1 MLLFSTIGRSGRTG
15 GRRLQTLLTALKAAA
30 EPTRLRLLALCA
42 HADLTVSDLTQ
53 ILGQSQPRISRHLKL
68 LSEAGLLDRMREGNW
83 VYYRLAR
90 RGVGAELGR
99 TLVDALPQDD
109 AQINLDLERLDAIK
123 RARAAKAEA
132 YFRRNAAKWDE
143 IRSLYVAEEK
153 VEQVLMGLL
162 SGSRVGDLL
171 DVGTGT
177 GRILELLAPQAEHAI
192 GLDQSREMLA
202 VARANLDKA
211 GLRNCEL
218 RQGDMYQLPLPPRS
232 VDVVTF
238 HQVLHFGE
246 TPAAAIAEAARVL
259 RPGGRLLVADFA
271 AHAIEDLR
279 DTHAHRWLGFRD
291 GDVRDWFLAAGLAPG
306 EPVTL
311 PGDPLTVVVW
321 PAEQPATI
329 N

>member
-1 MLLFSTIGRSGRTG
+1 M
-15 GRRLQTLLTALKAAA
+15 QDLLTALKAAA

-68 LSEAGLLDRMREGNW
+68 LSEARLLDRMREGNW

-143 IRSLYVAEEK
+143 IRSLYVAEEQ

-232 VDVVTF
+232 VDAVTF

-271 AHAIEDLR
+271 AHAVEDLR

-291 GDVRDWFLAAGLAPG
+291 GDVRDWFLAAGLEPG

-321 PAEQPATI
+321 PADQPATI

>member
-1 MLLFSTIGRSGRTG
+1 M
-15 GRRLQTLLTALKAAA
+15 QTLLTALKAAA

>member
-1 MLLFSTIGRSGRTG
+1 MTMQALLG
-15 GRRLQTLLTALKAAA
+15 ALKATA

-83 VYYRLAR
+83 VYYRLAG
-90 RGVGAELGR
+90 RGTGAELGR
-99 TLVDALPQDD
+99 TLVDALPEDD
-109 AQINLDLERLDAIK
+109 PQINLDLERLEAIK
-123 RARAAKAEA
+123 QARAAKAEA
-132 YFRRNAAKWDE
+132 YFKSNAARWDE
-143 IRSLYVAEEK
+143 IRALYVAEEK
-153 VEQVLMGLL
+153 VEQVLLDLL

-177 GRILELLAPQAEHAI
+177 GRILELLAPQAKHAL
-192 GLDQSREMLA
+192 GLDLSREMLA
-202 VARANLDKA
+202 VARAKLERA
-211 GLRNCEL
+211 GVRNCEL

-232 VDVVTF
+232 VDAVTF

-246 TPAAAIAEAARVL
+246 SPGAAIAEAARVL

-271 AHAIEDLR
+271 AHALETLR
-279 DTHAHRWLGFRD
+279 DSHAHRWLGFRED
-291 GDVRDWFLAAGLAPG
+291 DVRDWFLAAGLEPG

-321 PAEQPATI
+321 SAEQPATL

>member
-1 MLLFSTIGRSGRTG
+1 M
-15 GRRLQTLLTALKAAA
+15 QDLLTALKAAA

-83 VYYRLAR
+83 VYFRLAG
-90 RGVGAELGR
+90 RGTGAELGR
-99 TLVDALPQDD
+99 TLADALPDDD
-109 AQINLDLERLDAIK
+109 AQINLDLERLDAI
-123 RARAAKAEA
+123 RQARAAKAEA
-132 YFRRNAAKWDE
+132 YFRRNAGRWDE
-143 IRSLYVAEEK
+143 IRALYVAEEK
-153 VEQVLMGLL
+153 VEQVLLELL
-162 SGSRVGDLL
+162 SGPRVRDLL

-177 GRILELLAPQAEHAI
+177 GRILELLAPRAERAI
-192 GLDQSREMLA
+192 GLDLSREMLA
-202 VARANLDKA
+202 VARAKLDKA
-211 GLRNCEL
+211 GFRNCEL
-218 RQGDMYQLPLPPRS
+218 RQGDMYHLPLPPRS
-232 VDVVTF
+232 VDAVTF

-246 TPAAAIAEAARVL
+246 TPADAIAEAARVL

-271 AHAIEDLR
+271 AHALESLR
-279 DTHAHRWLGFRD
+279 DTHAHRWLGFD
-291 GDVRDWFLAAGLAPG
+291 DAKVRDWFLAAGLEPG

-321 PAEQPATI
+321 SAEQPATV

>member
-1 MLLFSTIGRSGRTG
+1 MDLAVERQGEALM
-15 GRRLQTLLTALKAAA
+15 QDLLTALKAAA

-42 HADLTVSDLTQ
+42 HADLTVSDLTR

-192 GLDQSREMLA
+192 GLDMSREMLA

-232 VDVVTF
+232 VDAVTF

-271 AHAIEDLR
+271 AHAVEDLR

-291 GDVRDWFLAAGLAPG
+291 GDVRDWFLAAGLEPG

>member
-1 MLLFSTIGRSGRTG
+1 MDLAVERQGEALM
-15 GRRLQTLLTALKAAA
+15 QDLLTALKAAA

-42 HADLTVSDLTQ
+42 HADLTVSDLTR

-162 SGSRVGDLL
+162 SGPRVGDLL

-192 GLDQSREMLA
+192 GLDMSREMLA

-232 VDVVTF
+232 VDAVTF

-271 AHAIEDLR
+271 AHAVEDLR

-291 GDVRDWFLAAGLAPG
+291 GDVRDWFLAAGLEPG

>member
-1 MLLFSTIGRSGRTG
+1 
-15 GRRLQTLLTALKAAA
+15 
-30 EPTRLRLLALCA
+30 
-42 HADLTVSDLTQ
+42 
-53 ILGQSQPRISRHLKL
+53 

-232 VDVVTF
+232 VDAVTF

-259 RPGGRLLVADFA
+259 RPGGRMLVADFA
-271 AHAIEDLR
+271 AHAVEDLR

-291 GDVRDWFLAAGLAPG
+291 GDVRDWFLAAGLEPG

>member
-1 MLLFSTIGRSGRTG
+1 M
-15 GRRLQTLLTALKAAA
+15 QDLLTALKAAA

-68 LSEAGLLDRMREGNW
+68 LSEAGLLDRIREGNW
-83 VYYRLAR
+83 VYFRLAG
-90 RGVGAELGR
+90 RGTGAELGR
-99 TLVDALPQDD
+99 TLADALPDDD
-109 AQINLDLERLDAIK
+109 AQINLDLERLDAI
-123 RARAAKAEA
+123 RQARAAKAEA
-132 YFRRNAAKWDE
+132 YFRRNAGRWDE
-143 IRSLYVAEEK
+143 IRALYVAEEK
-153 VEQVLMGLL
+153 VEQVLLELL
-162 SGSRVGDLL
+162 SGPRVRDLL

-177 GRILELLAPQAEHAI
+177 GRILELLAPHAERAI
-192 GLDQSREMLA
+192 GLDLSREMLA
-202 VARANLDKA
+202 VARAKLDKA

-218 RQGDMYQLPLPPRS
+218 RQGDMYHLPLPPRS
-232 VDVVTF
+232 VDAVTF

-246 TPAAAIAEAARVL
+246 TPADAIAEAARVL

-271 AHAIEDLR
+271 AHALESLR
-279 DTHAHRWLGFRD
+279 DTHAHRWLGFD
-291 GDVRDWFLAAGLAPG
+291 DAKVRDWFLAASLEPG

-321 PAEQPATI
+321 SAEQPATV

>member
-1 MLLFSTIGRSGRTG
+1 M
-15 GRRLQTLLTALKAAA
+15 QDLLTALKAAA

-83 VYYRLAR
+83 VYFRLAG
-90 RGVGAELGR
+90 RGTGAELGR
-99 TLVDALPQDD
+99 TLADALPDDD
-109 AQINLDLERLDAIK
+109 AQINLDLERLDAI
-123 RARAAKAEA
+123 RQARAAKAEA
-132 YFRRNAAKWDE
+132 YFRRNAGRWDE
-143 IRSLYVAEEK
+143 IRALYVAEEK
-153 VEQVLMGLL
+153 VEQVLLELL
-162 SGSRVGDLL
+162 SGPRVRDLL

-177 GRILELLAPQAEHAI
+177 GRILELLAPHAERAI
-192 GLDQSREMLA
+192 GLDLSREMLA
-202 VARANLDKA
+202 VARAKLDKA

-218 RQGDMYQLPLPPRS
+218 RQGDMYHLPLPPRS
-232 VDVVTF
+232 VDAVTF

-246 TPAAAIAEAARVL
+246 TPADAIAEAARVL

-271 AHAIEDLR
+271 AHALESLR
-279 DTHAHRWLGFRD
+279 DTHAHRWLGFD
-291 GDVRDWFLAAGLAPG
+291 DAKVRDWFLAAGLEPG

-321 PAEQPATI
+321 SAEQPATV

>member
-109 AQINLDLERLDAIK
+109 AQINLDLERLEAIK

-291 GDVRDWFLAAGLAPG
+291 GDVRDWFLAAGLEPG

>member
-1 MLLFSTIGRSGRTG
+1 MQVLLG
-15 GRRLQTLLTALKAAA
+15 ALKAAA

-83 VYYRLAR
+83 VYYRLAG
-90 RGVGAELGR
+90 RGTGAELGR
-99 TLVDALPQDD
+99 SLVDAVPEDD
-109 AQINLDLERLDAIK
+109 AQINLDLARLEDIK
-123 RARAAKAEA
+123 RARAAKAEG
-132 YFRRNAAKWDE
+132 YFRRNAARWDE
-143 IRSLYVAEEK
+143 IRALYVAEEK
-153 VEQVLMGLL
+153 VEQVFLDLL
-162 SGSRVGDLL
+162 SGTRVGELIDI
-171 DVGTGT
+171 GTGT
-177 GRILELLAPQAEHAI
+177 GRILELLAPRAQHAL
-192 GLDQSREMLA
+192 GLDLSREMLA
-202 VARANLDKA
+202 VARAKLDKA

-232 VDVVTF
+232 VDAVTV
-238 HQVLHFGE
+238 HQVLHFSE

-259 RPGGRLLVADFA
+259 KPGGRLLVADFA
-271 AHAIEDLR
+271 AHELEALR

-291 GDVRDWFLAAGLAPG
+291 ADVHDWFLAAGLQPG
-306 EPVTL
+306 VPVTL

-321 PAEQPATI
+321 PADRPATV

>member
-1 MLLFSTIGRSGRTG
+1 
-15 GRRLQTLLTALKAAA
+15 LQTLLTALKAAA

-218 RQGDMYQLPLPPRS
+218 RQGDMYQLPLPPQS
-232 VDVVTF
+232 VDAVTF

>member
-1 MLLFSTIGRSGRTG
+1 MDD
-15 GRRLQTLLTALKAAA
+15 LLTALKAAA

-68 LSEAGLLDRMREGNW
+68 LSEAKLLDRMREGNW
-83 VYYRLAR
+83 VYYRLAG
-90 RGVGAELGR
+90 RGTGAELGR
-99 TLVDALPQDD
+99 TLVDALPQHDPL
-109 AQINLDLERLDAIK
+109 IELDLERLDAIK
-123 RARAAKAEA
+123 QARAAKAEA
-132 YFRRNAAKWDE
+132 YFRQNAARWDE
-143 IRSLYVAEEK
+143 IRALYVAEET
-153 VEQVLMGLL
+153 VEQVLLDLL
-162 SGSRVGDLL
+162 SGERVGDLL

-192 GLDQSREMLA
+192 GLDLSREMLA
-202 VARANLDKA
+202 VARAKLDKA

-232 VDVVTF
+232 VDAVTF
-238 HQVLHFGE
+238 HQVLHFSE

-259 RPGGRLLVADFA
+259 KPGGRLLLADFA
-271 AHAIEDLR
+271 AHELEDLR
-279 DTHAHRWLGFRD
+279 DSHAHRWLGFRD
-291 GDVRDWFLAAGLAPG
+291 DDVRDWCRAAGLTPG
-306 EPVTL
+306 NPITL

-321 PAEQPATI
+321 PAERPASL

>member
-1 MLLFSTIGRSGRTG
+1 M
-15 GRRLQTLLTALKAAA
+15 QDLLTALKAAA

-83 VYYRLAR
+83 VYFRLAG
-90 RGVGAELGR
+90 RGTGAELGR
-99 TLVDALPQDD
+99 TLADALPDDD
-109 AQINLDLERLDAIK
+109 AQINLDLERLDAI
-123 RARAAKAEA
+123 RQARAAKAEA
-132 YFRRNAAKWDE
+132 YFRRNAGRWDE
-143 IRSLYVAEEK
+143 IRALYVAEEK
-153 VEQVLMGLL
+153 VEQVLLELL
-162 SGSRVGDLL
+162 SGPRVRDLL

-177 GRILELLAPQAEHAI
+177 GRILELLAPRAERAI
-192 GLDQSREMLA
+192 GLDLSREMLA
-202 VARANLDKA
+202 VARAKLDKA

-218 RQGDMYQLPLPPRS
+218 RQGDMYHLPLPPRS
-232 VDVVTF
+232 VDAVTF

-246 TPAAAIAEAARVL
+246 TPADAIAEAARVL

-271 AHAIEDLR
+271 AHALESLR
-279 DTHAHRWLGFRD
+279 DTHAHRWLGFD
-291 GDVRDWFLAAGLAPG
+291 DAKVRDWFLAAGLEPG

-321 PAEQPATI
+321 SAEQPATV

>member
-1 MLLFSTIGRSGRTG
+1 M
-15 GRRLQTLLTALKAAA
+15 QDLLTALKAAA

-42 HADLTVSDLTQ
+42 HADLTVSDLTR
-53 ILGQSQPRISRHLKL
+53 ILGQSQLRISRHLKL

-83 VYYRLAR
+83 VYYRLAG
-90 RGVGAELGR
+90 RGTGAELGR
-99 TLVDALPQDD
+99 TLVDSLPDD
-109 AQINLDLERLDAIK
+109 DTQINLDLARLDAI
-123 RARAAKAEA
+123 REARAAKAEA
-132 YFRRNAAKWDE
+132 YFRLNAARWDE

-153 VEQVLMGLL
+153 VEQVLMDLL
-162 SGSRVGDLL
+162 SGWRVSDLL

-232 VDVVTF
+232 VDAVTF

-271 AHAIEDLR
+271 DHVLESLR
-279 DTHAHRWLGFRD
+279 KTHAHRWLGFRD
-291 GDVRDWFLAAGLAPG
+291 ADVRDWFLDAGLEPG
-306 EPVTL
+306 ESVTL

>member
-1 MLLFSTIGRSGRTG
+1 M
-15 GRRLQTLLTALKAAA
+15 QDLLTALKASA

-68 LSEAGLLDRMREGNW
+68 LSEAGLLNRIREGNW
-83 VYYRLAR
+83 VYYRLAG
-90 RGVGAELGR
+90 RGTGAELGR
-99 TLVDALPQDD
+99 TLVDALPEDD
-109 AQINLDLERLDAIK
+109 AQINLDLARLDAIK
-123 RARAAKAEA
+123 QVRAAKAEA
-132 YFRRNAAKWDE
+132 YFRRNAARWDE

-153 VEQVLMGLL
+153 VEQVFLDLL
-162 SGSRVGDLL
+162 TGPWLRDLL

-177 GRILELLAPQAEHAI
+177 GRILELLAPDAERAI
-192 GLDQSREMLA
+192 GLDLSREMLS

-232 VDVVTF
+232 VDAVTF

-246 TPAAAIAEAARVL
+246 SPAAAIAEAARVL

-271 AHAIEDLR
+271 AHGLESLR
-279 DTHAHRWLGFRD
+279 NTHAHRWLGFLD
-291 GDVRDWFLAAGLAPG
+291 GDVRDWFLAAGLVPG

-321 PAEQPATI
+321 PAEQPATV

>member
-1 MLLFSTIGRSGRTG
+1 M
-15 GRRLQTLLTALKAAA
+15 QTLLTALKAAA

-271 AHAIEDLR
+271 AHAVEDLR

>member
-1 MLLFSTIGRSGRTG
+1 M
-15 GRRLQTLLTALKAAA
+15 QELLTALKAAA
-30 EPTRLRLLALCA
+30 EPTRLRLLTLCA
-42 HADLTVSDLTQ
+42 HADLTVSDLTG

-68 LSEAGLLDRMREGNW
+68 LSEAGLLDRMREGHW

-90 RGVGAELGR
+90 RGTGAELGR
-99 TLVDALPQDD
+99 TLADALPDD
-109 AQINLDLERLDAIK
+109 DPQINLDLARLDTI
-123 RARAAKAEA
+123 REARAAKAEA
-132 YFRRNAAKWDE
+132 YFRRNAARWDE
-143 IRSLYVAEEK
+143 IRALYVAEET
-153 VEQVLMGLL
+153 VEQVLMDLL
-162 SGSRVGDLL
+162 TGAWVGDLL

-192 GLDQSREMLA
+192 GLDQSREMLS
-202 VARANLDKA
+202 VARAKLDRA

-218 RQGDMYQLPLPPRS
+218 RQGDMYQLPLSPNS
-232 VDVVTF
+232 VDAVTF

-271 AHAIEDLR
+271 AHELESLR
-279 DTHAHRWLGFRD
+279 DSHAHRWLGFRD
-291 GDVRDWFLAAGLAPG
+291 TDVRDWFLEAGLAPG

-321 PAEQPATI
+321 PAEQPATL

>member
-1 MLLFSTIGRSGRTG
+1 M
-15 GRRLQTLLTALKAAA
+15 QTLLTSLKAAA

-132 YFRRNAAKWDE
+132 YFRRNAARWDE

-153 VEQVLMGLL
+153 VEQVFLDLL
-162 SGSRVGDLL
+162 AGPRIHDLL

-192 GLDQSREMLA
+192 GLDLSREMLA
-202 VARANLDKA
+202 VARAKLEKA
-211 GLRNCEL
+211 GLRHCEL

-232 VDVVTF
+232 VD
-238 HQVLHFGE
+238 
-246 TPAAAIAEAARVL
+246 ARGRGL
-259 RPGGRLLVADFA
+259 R
-271 AHAIEDLR
+271 LR
-279 DTHAHRWLGFRD
+279 DRGGSGRSR
-291 GDVRDWFLAAGLAPG
+291 GCCRYR
-306 EPVTL
+306 
-311 PGDPLTVVVW
+311 
-321 PAEQPATI
+321 
-329 N
+329 

>member
-1 MLLFSTIGRSGRTG
+1 
-15 GRRLQTLLTALKAAA
+15 LQTLLTALKAAA

-109 AQINLDLERLDAIK
+109 AQINLDLERLEAIK

-218 RQGDMYQLPLPPRS
+218 RQGDMYQLPLPPQS
-232 VDVVTF
+232 VDAVTF

-259 RPGGRLLVADFA
+259 RPGGRMLVADFA
-271 AHAIEDLR
+271 AHAVEDLR

>member
-1 MLLFSTIGRSGRTG
+1 M
-15 GRRLQTLLTALKAAA
+15 QTLLTALKAAA

-218 RQGDMYQLPLPPRS
+218 RLGDMYQLPLPPWS
-232 VDVVTF
+232 VDAVTF

>member
-1 MLLFSTIGRSGRTG
+1 M
-15 GRRLQTLLTALKAAA
+15 QTLLTALKAAA

-143 IRSLYVAEEK
+143 IHSLYVAEEK
-153 VEQVLMGLL
+153 VEQVLMDLL

-211 GLRNCEL
+211 GLRHCEL

-232 VDVVTF
+232 VDAVTF

-279 DTHAHRWLGFRD
+279 DTHAHQWLGFRD

-321 PAEQPATI
+321 SAEQPATI

>member
-1 MLLFSTIGRSGRTG
+1 M
-15 GRRLQTLLTALKAAA
+15 QEVLTALKAAA

-68 LSEAGLLDRMREGNW
+68 LADAGLLDRIREGNW
-83 VYYRLAR
+83 VYFRLSG
-90 RGVGAELGR
+90 RGAAAELGR
-99 TLVDALPQDD
+99 TLADALPDDD
-109 AQINLDLERLDAIK
+109 AQINLDLARLGAI
-123 RARAAKAEA
+123 RQARAAKAEA
-132 YFRRNAAKWDE
+132 YFRRNASRWDE
-143 IRSLYVAEEK
+143 IRALYVAEEK
-153 VEQVLMGLL
+153 VEQVFLDLL
-162 SGSRVGDLL
+162 PAERVHDLL

-177 GRILELLAPQAEHAI
+177 GRILELLAPRARHAI
-192 GLDQSREMLA
+192 GLDLSREMLA
-202 VARANLDKA
+202 VARAKLDQA

-218 RQGDMYQLPLPPRS
+218 RQGDMYHLPLPPSS
-232 VDVVTF
+232 VDAVTF

-246 TPAAAIAEAARVL
+246 TPDEAIAEAARVL

-271 AHAIEDLR
+271 AHGLESLR
-279 DTHAHRWLGFRD
+279 NTHAHRWLGFD
-291 GDVRDWFLAAGLAPG
+291 DAKVRDWFLAAGLAPA

-321 PAEQPATI
+321 SAEQPATI

>member
-1 MLLFSTIGRSGRTG
+1 M
-15 GRRLQTLLTALKAAA
+15 QDLLTALKAAA

-42 HADLTVSDLTQ
+42 HADLTVSDLTR

-143 IRSLYVAEEK
+143 IRSLYVAEEQ

-192 GLDQSREMLA
+192 GLDMSREMLA

-218 RQGDMYQLPLPPRS
+218 RLGDMYQLPLPPWS
-232 VDVVTF
+232 VDAVTF

-271 AHAIEDLR
+271 AHAVEDLR

-291 GDVRDWFLAAGLAPG
+291 GDVRDWFLAAGLEPG

>member
-1 MLLFSTIGRSGRTG
+1 M
-15 GRRLQTLLTALKAAA
+15 QDLLTALKAAA

-42 HADLTVSDLTQ
+42 HADLTVSDLTR

-232 VDVVTF
+232 VDAVTF

-259 RPGGRLLVADFA
+259 RPGGRMLVADFA
-271 AHAIEDLR
+271 AHAVEDLR

-291 GDVRDWFLAAGLAPG
+291 GDVRDWFLAAGLEPG